1 MIVADGALAAG
12 EHPAFTAVAV
22 DSPAAALRLL
32 ARRRPLAVVL
42 AGEDGAIAHAR
53 RLRHADR
60 HVPILLVCSRDELPR
75 LQLAVQ
81 TDPLVGRATRCV
93 AGEPGDE
100 LLTRIAEEAAA
111 EERRRRHQRVTS
123 QLTTQVPA
131 AVADPSIA
139 SQYLGQLL
147 EHATLGVITVDVDGT
162 IRGWNPKAE
171 QITGRR
177 QRDALGKSLFSLFL
191 PADRP
196 RLRQLLLDSA
206 TSTDALSA
214 EFERLGPDGGEQ
226 HLDVTAASIDDG
238 HGQLGNLVLLQ
249 DATDRVLN
257 QRELRLRTRE
267 AALARDVAVAL
278 TKPSSLHVQLHQC
291 TQAFVTH
298 LDAAFVRIWLY
309 DADDEVL
316 VLRASSGLYTH
327 LDGGHSRVPLGA
339 YKIGRIAA
347 SRQPH
352 LTNDV
357 VHDPNVSDREWAAR
371 EGMVAFAGYPLV
383 IGDRLVGVLAM
394 FARHSLSELTLAA
407 MATVANTIAVGIEQA
422 SNAQRV
428 VALLERERQA
438 REDTEAALERHVT
451 LVRTLQST
459 LLPPSLPQ
467 VAGLDVAARY
477 HWAGSG
483 EEVGGD
489 FYDMFPLSDG
499 RWCLVIGDVS
509 GKGVEAASLTALAR
523 HTLRAAARGL
533 PDPVAMLATLNDI
546 VLEQVGGERFCT
558 VAIVCARPTGDG
570 RWAVTLTNA
579 GHVPPVHVRP
589 DASSAPVGTPGIPVG
604 LFTDLD
610 TVEVPVPLGAGDLLV
625 LVTDGVVE
633 ARTPAGEFVAD
644 LMYEVLDGLR
654 AADASTVAT
663 TLEAAVVDV
672 QAGRPRDD
680 VAILAARFGPRP
692 TRDGISGS

>member
-1 MIVADGALAAG
+1 MIVADGAVAAG

-22 DSPAAALRLL
+22 DSPAAAVRQL

-100 LLTRIAEEAAA
+100 LLARIAEEAAA

-123 QLTTQVPA
+123 QLATQLPA

-177 QRDALGKSLFSLFL
+177 QRHALGKSLFSLFL

-196 RLRQLLLDSA
+196 RLRQLLLDAA

-214 EFERLGPDGGEQ
+214 EFERLGPDGVEQ

-238 HGQLGNLVLLQ
+238 HGQLGNLVLVQ

-267 AALARDVAVAL
+267 AALVRDVAVAV

-298 LDAAFVRIWLY
+298 LDAAFARIWLY

-316 VLRASSGLYTH
+316 VLRSSSGLYTH

-394 FARHSLSELTLAA
+394 FARHPLSELTVAA

-422 SNAQRV
+422 SNAERV

-438 REDTEAALERHVT
+438 REETEAALERHVT
-451 LVRTLQST
+451 LVRTLQTT

-489 FYDMFPLSDG
+489 FYDMFVLSDG

-523 HTLRAAARGL
+523 HTLRASARGL

-558 VAIVCARPTGDG
+558 VAIVCARPTDDG
-570 RWAVTLTNA
+570 QWAVTLTNA

-589 DASSAPVGTPGIPVG
+589 GASSAPVGTPGIPVG

-610 TVEVPVPLGAGDLLV
+610 TVEVPVPLAAGDLLV

-644 LMYEVLDGLR
+644 LMYEVLDELG
-654 AADASTVAT
+654 AADAATVAT

-680 VAILAARFGPRP
+680 VAILAARFEPRS
-692 TRDGISGS
+692 TRDGIAGY